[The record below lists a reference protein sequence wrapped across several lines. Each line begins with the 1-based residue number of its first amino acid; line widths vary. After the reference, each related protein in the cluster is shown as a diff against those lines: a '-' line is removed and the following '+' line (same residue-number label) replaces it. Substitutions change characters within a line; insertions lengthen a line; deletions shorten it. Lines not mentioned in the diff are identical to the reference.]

1 MASPCGE
8 GYSLIG
14 DICEPTPEG
23 YVETRNECEMG
34 VDSME
39 AAGVEQDYAAEIA
52 KCRENQTDIATGV
65 TGVQAETPTLEGFLS
80 SIVSGI
86 AEWFADVLQLLL

>member
-1 MASPCGE
+1 MTSPCGE

-65 TGVQAETPTLEGFLS
+65 TGMQAETLTLEGFLS

>member
-1 MASPCGE
+1 MESPCGK

-23 YVETRNECEMG
+23 YVETRNACEMG

-52 KCRENQTDIATGV
+52 KCRENQTDAATGV
-65 TGVQAETPTLEGFLS
+65 TGMQTETLTLEGLLS

-86 AEWFADVLQLLL
+86 AEWFADVLQLLV